1 MAQSKR
7 EAELRER
14 VVAECAPRPG
24 VYRFYCQDEVIYVGR
39 SKSVRA
45 RLLSYFRAEHGD
57 KAQKIVSVSTRVE
70 WEYTP
75 SEFESH
81 LAELYLIKKERPH
94 FNRVMNY
101 DLEYVFVG
109 VSAGLAPKLLIST
122 EPIGYG
128 PFRSSRIVEEAVRR
142 LSDVLQLRTSAEST
156 PLFEE
161 LQPAL
166 SPRCLRGQIGLCA
179 APCAGRAVLSEY
191 RERLALAEKFL
202 AGKKT
207 TLLTELLQKM
217 REAAGKL
224 EFERAAVFRDRAA
237 ALEGLTQT
245 LLSQRDSLRWLTFVY
260 AVPNAQTERT
270 LFFIRGGRVLGKAAP
285 QEAARLKELGELLLK
300 KAPAP
305 KNATEMDEI
314 RVLAN
319 WFHAHPEEKK
329 RTQKPEV
336 FLQDL

>member
-7 EAELRER
+7 EAELREK
-14 VVAECAPRPG
+14 VVAECAPKPG

-39 SKSVRA
+39 SKSVRS
-45 RLLSYFRAEHGD
+45 RLLSYFRAAHGD
-57 KAQKIVSVSTRVE
+57 KAQKIVSVSTRVD

-81 LAELYLIKKERPH
+81 LTELYLIKKERPH

-109 VSAGLAPKLLIST
+109 VGTGIAPRLLIST
-122 EPIGYG
+122 EPIGFG

-142 LSDVLQLRTSAEST
+142 LSDVLQLRTSEDNIA
-156 PLFEE
+156 LFEQP
-161 LQPAL
+161 QPAL
-166 SPRCLRGQIGLCA
+166 SPRCLRGQIGLCV

-191 RERLALAEKFL
+191 QERLALAQKFL

-207 TLLTELLQKM
+207 TLFIELQQKM

-237 ALEGLTQT
+237 ALEGLLQT
-245 LLSQRDSLRWLTFVY
+245 LLTQRDSLRWLTFVY
-260 AVPNAQTERT
+260 EVPNKETKKT
-270 LFFIRGGRVLGKAAP
+270 LFFIHGGRVLGKAAP
-285 QEAARLKELGELLLK
+285 YETARIKELSALLQK
-300 KAPAP
+300 KAPPP

-319 WFHAHPEEKK
+319 WFHAHPEEKQH
-329 RTQKPEV
+329 TQRIDV
-336 FLQDL
+336 FLQSL